1 MNRKRIAAVGG
12 IAAAVCL
19 VVGAAK
25 GHQIRL
31 RSMSLQ

>member
-19 VVGAAK
+19 VVGAGIFFLDEK
-25 GHQIRL
+25 RKVIR
-31 RSMSLQ
+31 